1 MTLPLKG
8 PNFLMMNIRTVVSQL
23 QREKKRLSAE
33 LNNVEQA
40 IQALE
45 SMNGI
50 TRGKP
55 ARRRRNMS
63 SAGRQRIIAAQRAR
77 WAKWR
82 AQHSKKAA

>member
-1 MTLPLKG
+1 
-8 PNFLMMNIRTVVSQL
+8 MNIRTVVSQL
-23 QREKKRLSAE
+23 QRERKRLSAE
-33 LNNVEQA
+33 LHNVEQA

-45 SMNGI
+45 SMNG
-50 TRGKP
+50 TGRGKP
-55 ARRRRNMS
+55 ARRARNMS

>member
-1 MTLPLKG
+1 
-8 PNFLMMNIRTVVSQL
+8 MMNIRTVVSQL

-50 TRGKP
+50 ITRGKP
-55 ARRRRNMS
+55 ARRTRNMS

>member
-1 MTLPLKG
+1 
-8 PNFLMMNIRTVVSQL
+8 MMNIRTVVSQL

-50 TRGKP
+50 ITRGKP
-55 ARRRRNMS
+55 ARRTRNMS
-63 SAGRQRIIAAQRAR
+63 SAGRQRIVAAQRAR